1 MKPWQT
7 TSAENTEKRC
17 WSKRVNQKPARS
29 GSTVDGNAGNRLEE
43 LRSKRETARMGGGL
57 KRQEAIRSSGRGTAR
72 DRLSLLLDEGSF
84 LEMDTFVTHRTDDHN
99 MFLHQTL
106 GDGVVTGQGTVEGRR
121 VYCFAQDFSVHG
133 GSMGEMHALKI
144 AKVVEMAE
152 RAKAPLI
159 AMWDGGGQRAHDG
172 VNALAGTGEM
182 LDRLVQC
189 SGRIPM
195 ISLVLG
201 PVVGVSALAASLSD
215 FTILGEEHGQLFLS
229 SPLETPEVISG
240 EVDAAG
246 LGGANLHASRSG
258 IASLIAE
265 DEEDA
270 CELAATILSFLPDH
284 NMADP
289 PHLPTGDPVERLN
302 ETLQEI
308 VPDNPNKPYD
318 MVKVVEEV
326 VDDGMF
332 MELFPA
338 YADNIIIGFARMNG
352 ATVGVIGN
360 QPKVLAGCLDIDASI
375 KAARF
380 IRTCDAF
387 NIPLLTFEDVPGFL
401 PGVVQ
406 EWGGIIRHGAKLL
419 FAYAEATV
427 PKLTLVTR
435 KAYGGAYL
443 AMSCKH
449 LQSDYN
455 VAWPTAELA
464 VMGAEGAVN
473 IIHRREINAVPDEE
487 KEAVRLR
494 LVDEYKAKFGDPYVA
509 ARNGWLDDVIEPKES
524 RLRLCRALNILKS
537 KREWS
542 PPKKHGN
549 IPL

>member
-1 MKPWQT
+1 MA
-7 TSAENTEKRC
+7 SEN
-17 WSKRVNQKPARS
+17 S
-29 GSTVDGNAGNRLEE
+29 DGLED
-43 LRSKRETARMGGGL
+43 LRWRRAQAHAGGGL
-57 KRQEAIRSSGRGTAR
+57 KRNEAIRSSGRGTAR
-72 DRLSLLLDEGSF
+72 DRISLLLDEDSF
-84 LEMDTFVTHRTDDHN
+84 VEIDTFVTHRSTDHG
-99 MFLHQTL
+99 MFLHETL
-106 GDGVVTGQGTVEGRR
+106 GDGVVAGHGSINGRR

-133 GSMGEMHALKI
+133 GSMGEMHAKKI

-152 RAKAPLI
+152 RTKVPLVGI
-159 AMWDGGGQRAHDG
+159 WDGGGQRAHDG
-172 VNALAGTGEM
+172 VAALGGTGVL

-201 PVVGVSALAASLSD
+201 PVVGVSALGASLAD

-229 SPLETPEVISG
+229 SPLETPEVLSG
-240 EVDAAG
+240 EIDASG

-258 IASLIAE
+258 IACLIAE

-270 CELAATILSFLPDH
+270 CGLAAEVLSFLPDH
-284 NMADP
+284 NMANPPQLDCDDDP
-289 PHLPTGDPVERLN
+289 QRSNPELEK
-302 ETLQEI
+302 I
-308 VPDNPNKPYD
+308 VPDNPNRPYD
-318 MVKVVEEV
+318 MIKVIEEV
-326 VDDGMF
+326 ADDGLF
-332 MELFPA
+332 MELFGS
-338 YADNIIIGFARMNG
+338 YAENIIIGFARMDG
-352 ATVGVIGN
+352 SSVGVIAN

-419 FAYAEATV
+419 YAYAEATV
-427 PKLTLVTR
+427 PKLTVITR

-449 LQSDYN
+449 LRSDYN
-455 VAWPTAELA
+455 IAWPTAELA
-464 VMGAEGAVN
+464 VMGADGAVS
-473 IIHRREINAVPDEE
+473 IIHRYEINAVPDEE
-487 KEAVRLR
+487 KEAVRIQLTE
-494 LVDEYKAKFGDPYVA
+494 DYKSKFGDPYIA
-509 ARNGWLDDVIEPKES
+509 ARNGWLDDVIEPSET
-524 RLRLCRALNILKS
+524 RLRLIRALRILSS

>member
-1 MKPWQT
+1 M
-7 TSAENTEKRC
+7 
-17 WSKRVNQKPARS
+17 SKNQQ
-29 GSTVDGNAGNRLEE
+29 NIEE
-43 LRSKRETARMGGGL
+43 LRYRREQARIGGGL
-57 KRQEAIRSSGRGTAR
+57 KKQEAIRMSGRGTAR
-72 DRLSLLLDEGSF
+72 DRISMLLDEESF
-84 LEMDTFVTHRTDDHN
+84 IEIDSFVTHRTVDHA
-99 MFLHQTL
+99 MFLHHTL
-106 GDGVVTGQGTVEGRR
+106 GDGVVAGHGTIEGRR

-133 GSMGEMHALKI
+133 GSMGEVHAKKI
-144 AKVVEMAE
+144 AKIVEMAE
-152 RAKAPLI
+152 RAKAPI
-159 AMWDGGGQRAHDG
+159 IGMWDGGGQRAHDG
-172 VNALAGTGEM
+172 VSGLAGTGEL

-189 SGRIPM
+189 SGRIPL

-201 PVVGVSALAASLSD
+201 PVVGVSALAASLAD

-229 SPLETPEVISG
+229 SPLETPEVILG
-240 EVDAAG
+240 EIDAQG

-258 IASLIAE
+258 IACLIAD

-270 CELAATILSFLPDH
+270 CSLAAEILGFLPDH
-284 NMADP
+284 NMADAP
-289 PHLPTGDPVERLN
+289 YCETADPIERLN
-302 ETLQEI
+302 PILEEL
-308 VPDNPNKPYD
+308 VPDNPNRPYD
-318 MVKVVEEV
+318 MVKVVEEI
-326 VDDGMF
+326 VDDGIF
-332 MELFPA
+332 LELFEA
-338 YADNIIIGFARMNG
+338 YADNIIIGFARLNG
-352 ATVGVIGN
+352 RSIGVVGN

-387 NIPLLTFEDVPGFL
+387 NIPLVTFEDVPGFL

-449 LQSDYN
+449 LRSDYN
-455 VAWPTAELA
+455 IAWPTAELA

-473 IIHRREINAVPDEE
+473 IIHRREINAVEDSE
-487 KEAVRLR
+487 KENVRLR
-494 LVDEYKAKFGDPYVA
+494 LVGEYKAKFGDPYVA
-509 ARNGWLDDVIEPKES
+509 ARNGWLDDVIEPNES
-524 RLRLCRALNILKS
+524 RLRLGRALNILRS

>member
-1 MKPWQT
+1 
-7 TSAENTEKRC
+7 
-17 WSKRVNQKPARS
+17 
-29 GSTVDGNAGNRLEE
+29 
-43 LRSKRETARMGGGL
+43 
-57 KRQEAIRSSGRGTAR
+57 
-72 DRLSLLLDEGSF
+72 
-84 LEMDTFVTHRTDDHN
+84 

-106 GDGVVTGQGTVEGRR
+106 GDGVVTGHGTIEGRR

-133 GSMGEMHALKI
+133 GSMGEMHAKKI
-144 AKVVEMAE
+144 AKLVEMAE
-152 RAKAPLI
+152 RSKTPLVCV
-159 AMWDGGGQRAHDG
+159 WDGGGNGLTTVLTHWQVRA
-172 VNALAGTGEM
+172 N
-182 LDRLVQC
+182 C
-189 SGRIPM
+189 SIVWCSAVDASV

-229 SPLETPEVISG
+229 SPLETPEVQRG

-258 IASLIAE
+258 IACLVADDE
-265 DEEDA
+265 DDA
-270 CELAATILSFLPDH
+270 FFLVQEILSYLPDH
-284 NMADP
+284 NDAEP
-289 PHLPTGDPVERLN
+289 PHVPTEDPIDRSNDEL
-302 ETLQEI
+302 ETL
-308 VPDNPNKPYD
+308 VPDNPNRPYN
-318 MVKVVEEV
+318 MVSVVEEV
-326 VDDGMF
+326 VDDGEF
-332 MELFPA
+332 LELFPN
-338 YADNIIIGFARMNG
+338 YAENIIIGFARLDG
-352 ATVGVIGN
+352 RSIGVVGN
-360 QPKVLAGCLDIDASI
+360 QPNVLAGCLDIDASI

-380 IRTCDAF
+380 IRLCDAF
-387 NIPLLTFEDVPGFL
+387 NIPLVTFEDVPGFL

-473 IIHRREINAVPDEE
+473 IIHRREINAVEDDQKEE
-487 KEAVRLR
+487 VRQR
-494 LVDEYKAKFGDPYVA
+494 LVEEYKEKFGDPYVA
-509 ARNGWLDDVIEPKES
+509 ARNGWLDDVIEPTES
-524 RLRLCRALNILKS
+524 RLRLCRALAILRS